1 MFIAFPNNKT
11 DNTIIAFLLAF
22 QDLKTALKE
31 QEKQNLKEVAK
42 QLDTQPKAWED
53 YIKKRLL
60 EIITPN
66 PDLNQSYQ
74 LYKSQLD
81 KVEEIPDDLLP
92 TEVEISRLISRDKAE
107 ITRGFKP
114 KNEATG
120 YESQL
125 NNVVVIVG
133 SSEKPEE
140 TVKQATFLE
149 KWKQYLSQSHSSN

>member
-1 MFIAFPNNKT
+1 MNTKA

-22 QDLKTALKE
+22 QDLKTALRE

-53 YIKKRLL
+53 YIKGRLL

-66 PDLNQSYQ
+66 PGLNQSYQ
-74 LYKSQLD
+74 FYKSQLD
-81 KVEEIPDDLLP
+81 NLEEIPDDLLP
-92 TEVEISRLISRDKAE
+92 TEAEISRLNTLEKAP

-114 KNEATG
+114 KDEATG

-140 TVKQATFLE
+140 TVKQVTFLE
-149 KWKQYLSQSHSSN
+149 KWKQFLSQSNQSN

>member
-1 MFIAFPNNKT
+1 MKT
-11 DNTIIAFLLAF
+11 KADNTIIAFLLAF
-22 QDLKTALKE
+22 QDLKIALGE

-53 YIKKRLL
+53 YIKGHLL

-66 PDLNQSYQ
+66 PGLNQSYQ
-74 LYKSQLD
+74 FYKSQLD
-81 KVEEIPDDLLP
+81 NVEGLPDDLLP
-92 TEVEISRLISRDKAE
+92 TEAEISRLNALDDASL
-107 ITRGFKP
+107 TRGFKP
-114 KNEATG
+114 KYEATG

-133 SSEKPEE
+133 SSDKPEE

-149 KWKQYLSQSHSSN
+149 KWKQFLSQSNPSN

>member
-1 MFIAFPNNKT
+1 MNTKP

-22 QDLKTALKE
+22 QDLKTTLGE
-31 QEKQNLKEVAK
+31 QHKQNLKDIAK
-42 QLDTQPKAWED
+42 QLETQPKAWEV

-60 EIITPN
+60 EIIAAN
-66 PDLNQSYQ
+66 NELNQSYQ
-74 LYKSQLD
+74 FYQSQLD
-81 KVEEIPDDLLP
+81 NVEEIPQNLLP
-92 TEVEISRLISRDKAE
+92 NEAEISRLNTLEKTP
-107 ITRGFKP
+107 ITKGFKP
-114 KNEATG
+114 KYEATG

-149 KWKQYLSQSHSSN
+149 KWKQFLSQSNPSN

>member
-1 MFIAFPNNKT
+1 MNTKA
-11 DNTIIAFLLAF
+11 DNTIVAFLLAF
-22 QDLKTALKE
+22 KDLKTTLGE

-53 YIKKRLL
+53 YIKERLL
-60 EIITPN
+60 EIITSN

-74 LYKSQLD
+74 SYKSQLD
-81 KVEEIPDDLLP
+81 SVEEIPDDLLP
-92 TEVEISRLISRDKAE
+92 TEAEMNRLDTLEKAP

-133 SSEKPEE
+133 SSSKPEE
-140 TVKQATFLE
+140 TVKQAKFLE
-149 KWKQYLSQSHSSN
+149 KWKQFLSQSNQPN

>member
-1 MFIAFPNNKT
+1 MNAKA
-11 DNTIIAFLLAF
+11 DNIITLLAFLLAF
-22 QDLKTALKE
+22 RDLETPFGE

-42 QLDTQPKAWED
+42 QLYTQPKAWED
-53 YIKKRLL
+53 YIKGLLL

-74 LYKSQLD
+74 FYKSQLD
-81 KVEEIPDDLLP
+81 NLEEIPDDLLP
-92 TEVEISRLISRDKAE
+92 NEAEISRLNALDKAP

-114 KNEATG
+114 KDEATG

-149 KWKQYLSQSHSSN
+149 KCKQVLSQSNQSN

>member
-1 MFIAFPNNKT
+1 MNTKA

-22 QDLKTALKE
+22 QDLKTALGE

-53 YIKKRLL
+53 YIKERLL

-74 LYKSQLD
+74 SYKSQLD
-81 KVEEIPDDLLP
+81 NLEEIPADLLP
-92 TEVEISRLISRDKAE
+92 TEAEISRLNTLEKAP

-114 KNEATG
+114 KDEATG

-133 SSEKPEE
+133 NSSQPEE

-149 KWKQYLSQSHSSN
+149 KWKQLLSQSNQSN

>member
-1 MFIAFPNNKT
+1 MNTKA

-22 QDLKTALKE
+22 QDLKTALGE

-53 YIKKRLL
+53 YIKGRLL
-60 EIITPN
+60 EIITAN
-66 PDLNQSYQ
+66 SELSQSYDFYQ
-74 LYKSQLD
+74 SQLD
-81 KVEEIPDDLLP
+81 KVEEIPHDLLP
-92 TEVEISRLISRDKAE
+92 NESQISMLNAFDKTPISK
-107 ITRGFKP
+107 GFKP

-140 TVKQATFLE
+140 TVKQVKFLE
-149 KWKQYLSQSHSSN
+149 KWKQFLSQSNQSN

>member
-1 MFIAFPNNKT
+1 MKT
-11 DNTIIAFLLAF
+11 KADNTIIAFLLAF

-74 LYKSQLD
+74 FYKYQLD
-81 KVEEIPDDLLP
+81 NLEEIPDDLLP
-92 TEVEISRLISRDKAE
+92 TEAEISRLNALEKTA

-114 KNEATG
+114 KDEATG

-133 SSEKPEE
+133 SSSQPEE

-149 KWKQYLSQSHSSN
+149 KWKQFLSQSNQSN

>member
-1 MFIAFPNNKT
+1 MNTKA

-22 QDLKTALKE
+22 QDLKTALGE

-53 YIKKRLL
+53 YIKGRLL

-66 PDLNQSYQ
+66 PDLNKSYQ
-74 LYKSQLD
+74 FYKSQLD
-81 KVEEIPDDLLP
+81 NLEKIPDDLLP
-92 TEVEISRLISRDKAE
+92 SEAEINRLNTLEKSL

-120 YESQL
+120 YENQL

-133 SSEKPEE
+133 SSSQPEE

-149 KWKQYLSQSHSSN
+149 KWKQFLSQSNQSN

>member
-1 MFIAFPNNKT
+1 MKT
-11 DNTIIAFLLAF
+11 KADNTIIAFLLAF

-53 YIKKRLL
+53 YIKGRLL
-60 EIITPN
+60 EIISPN
-66 PDLNQSYQ
+66 ADLNQSYQ
-74 LYKSQLD
+74 FYKTQLD
-81 KVEEIPDDLLP
+81 NVEEIPDDLLP
-92 TEVEISRLISRDKAE
+92 TEAEVSRLISRDKAP

-114 KNEATG
+114 KFEATG

-140 TVKQATFLE
+140 KVKQATFLE
-149 KWKQYLSQSHSSN
+149 ELKQFLFKSNQSN

>member
-1 MFIAFPNNKT
+1 MKT
-11 DNTIIAFLLAF
+11 KADNTIIAFLLAF

-42 QLDTQPKAWED
+42 QLDTQPKAWEE
-53 YIKKRLL
+53 YIKGRLL
-60 EIITPN
+60 EIISPN
-66 PDLNQSYQ
+66 ADLNQSYQ
-74 LYKSQLD
+74 FYKSRLD
-81 KVEEIPDDLLP
+81 NVQEIPDDLLP
-92 TEVEISRLISRDKAE
+92 TEAEISRLISRDKAS
-107 ITRGFKP
+107 IAKGFKP
-114 KNEATG
+114 KYEATG

-149 KWKQYLSQSHSSN
+149 KWKQFLSQSNSSN

>member
-1 MFIAFPNNKT
+1 MNTKA

-22 QDLKTALKE
+22 QDLKTALGE
-31 QEKQNLKEVAK
+31 QDKQNLKEIAK

-53 YIKKRLL
+53 YIKGLLL
-60 EIITPN
+60 EIITLN

-74 LYKSQLD
+74 FYKSQLD
-81 KVEEIPDDLLP
+81 NVEEIPADLLP
-92 TEVEISRLISRDKAE
+92 TSAEISKLNTLEKAP
-107 ITRGFKP
+107 ITKGFKP
-114 KNEATG
+114 KNEAIG

-133 SSEKPEE
+133 SSSQPEE

-149 KWKQYLSQSHSSN
+149 KWKQFLSQLNPSN

>member
-1 MFIAFPNNKT
+1 MNTKA

-22 QDLKTALKE
+22 QDLKTALGE

-53 YIKKRLL
+53 YIKGRLL

-74 LYKSQLD
+74 FYKSQLD
-81 KVEEIPDDLLP
+81 NVEEIPRDLLP
-92 TEVEISRLISRDKAE
+92 SEAEISRLNALDKAP

-114 KNEATG
+114 KYEATG

-140 TVKQATFLE
+140 IVRQATFLE
-149 KWKQYLSQSHSSN
+149 KWKQFLSQSNSSN

>member
-1 MFIAFPNNKT
+1 MNTKA

-22 QDLKTALKE
+22 QDLKTALGE

-53 YIKKRLL
+53 YIKGRLL
-60 EIITPN
+60 EIITPH

-74 LYKSQLD
+74 FYKSQLD
-81 KVEEIPDDLLP
+81 NVEEIPDDLLP
-92 TEVEISRLISRDKAE
+92 TEAEIIRLKTLDKAS

-114 KNEATG
+114 KDEATG

-140 TVKQATFLE
+140 TVKQATFL
-149 KWKQYLSQSHSSN
+149 KKLKQFLSKSNSSN

>member
-1 MFIAFPNNKT
+1 MNTKA

-22 QDLKTALKE
+22 QDLKTALGE

-53 YIKKRLL
+53 YIKGRLL
-60 EIITPN
+60 KIITPN

-81 KVEEIPDDLLP
+81 NIEEIPDDLFP
-92 TEVEISRLISRDKAE
+92 TEAEISRLNTIEKSP
-107 ITRGFKP
+107 INRGFKP
-114 KNEATG
+114 KDEATG

-125 NNVVVIVG
+125 NNIVVIVG
-133 SSEKPEE
+133 NSSEPEE
-140 TVKQATFLE
+140 TVKQVKFLE
-149 KWKQYLSQSHSSN
+149 KWKQFLSQSNKSN

>member
-1 MFIAFPNNKT
+1 MKT
-11 DNTIIAFLLAF
+11 KADNTLIAFLLAF

-53 YIKKRLL
+53 YIKGRLL

-66 PDLNQSYQ
+66 ADLNQSYQ
-74 LYKSQLD
+74 FYKSQLD
-81 KVEEIPDDLLP
+81 KVEKIPDDLLP
-92 TEVEISRLISRDKAE
+92 TEAEITRLISRDKAL
-107 ITRGFKP
+107 IAKGFKP
-114 KNEATG
+114 KSEATG

-140 TVKQATFLE
+140 TVKQATFLG
-149 KWKQYLSQSHSSN
+149 KLKQFLSHSNSSN

>member
-1 MFIAFPNNKT
+1 MNTKA

-22 QDLKTALKE
+22 QDLKTSLPE

-42 QLDTQPKAWED
+42 QLQTQPKAWED
-53 YIKKRLL
+53 YIKGRLL
-60 EIITPN
+60 EIITAN
-66 PDLNQSYQ
+66 SELNKSYQ
-74 LYKSQLD
+74 FYQSQLENV
-81 KVEEIPDDLLP
+81 KEISDDLLP
-92 TEVEISRLISRDKAE
+92 NEAEIIRLNALDKDP

-114 KNEATG
+114 KDETTTG

-140 TVKQATFLE
+140 TVKQARFLE
-149 KWKQYLSQSHSSN
+149 KWKQLLSQSNQSN

>member
-1 MFIAFPNNKT
+1 MKTKT

-31 QEKQNLKEVAK
+31 QEKENLKEVAK
-42 QLDTQPKAWED
+42 QLDTQPKAWEE
-53 YIKKRLL
+53 YIKGRLL
-60 EIITPN
+60 EIISPN
-66 PDLNQSYQ
+66 ADLNQSYQ
-74 LYKSQLD
+74 FYKSQLD
-81 KVEEIPDDLLP
+81 NLQEIPDDLLP
-92 TEVEISRLISRDKAE
+92 TEAEISRLISRDKAS
-107 ITRGFKP
+107 IAKGFKP
-114 KNEATG
+114 KYEATG

-149 KWKQYLSQSHSSN
+149 KWKQFLSQSNSSN